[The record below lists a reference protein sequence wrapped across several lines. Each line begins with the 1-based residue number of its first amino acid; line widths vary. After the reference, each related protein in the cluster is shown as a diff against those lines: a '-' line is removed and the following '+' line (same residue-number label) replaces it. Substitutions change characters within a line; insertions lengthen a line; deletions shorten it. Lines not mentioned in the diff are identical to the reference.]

1 MTKSDRI
8 CVGVIS
14 GAFGVRGEVRLRS
27 FCAEATA
34 IADYAPL
41 YSEDG
46 SRKFTVT
53 LTGVLNNALSA
64 RLSGIKTREEADA
77 AKGLQLYADRSKLPD
92 LDDDEFYYSDL
103 IGLKAFDA
111 GGTLLGTV
119 KAVLNHGASDLIE
132 IMGPGMKSP
141 LLLPFSKAVVPT
153 VDLAGGRII
162 VDLPDEV

>member
-14 GAFGVRGEVRLRS
+14 GAFGVKGEVRLRS

-46 SRKFTVT
+46 SRRYDVT

-64 RLSGIKTREEADA
+64 RLTGIKTRDEADA
-77 AKGLQLYADRSKLPD
+77 AKGVQLYADRSKLPD

-103 IGLKAFDA
+103 IGLKALDA
-111 GGTLLGTV
+111 GGTELGIV

-132 IMGPGMKSP
+132 IMGPGMKAP
-141 LLLPFSKAVVPT
+141 LLLPFTKAVVPT
-153 VDLAGGRII
+153 VDLAGRRII
-162 VDLPDEV
+162 VDLPEEV